1 MSRHIVLAI
10 ALTLLFCGAASAAV
24 SEAPDPPPLPD
35 GKGAPPTLAVAIE
48 ALRRGDIDAA
58 IALATRFVQQSP
70 TVALGHEVLGTAL
83 LAKRN
88 FADAERELNEAL
100 RLEPSSAGAMMRLGF
115 LALARG
121 DPRKAE
127 DWFRR
132 SIAVNPALA
141 DSRRGLTLA
150 LLRQGQVERAITEAQ
165 AWEQKSGEQDPA
177 AKYLLAAIY
186 HEIGRP
192 SEAERILDQILAK
205 SPDFSGAVVLQGIVK
220 LELGKVPEAAQLLQR
235 AIDRLPGS
243 PWARLGLAVVQR
255 TRGQLDASRTEL
267 EKIVKEQ
274 PRWALAHFQLGQTLW
289 FAGQREAAVRAFDIA
304 EQVSSSPVVT
314 RLRVAQFFLLSGALD
329 QAIARAKGALGSQV
343 ARDARYVLAQAYL
356 AKGQPDLAQRELE
369 SAAAESPQD
378 PGAALRLARLHLA
391 RERPQ
396 AALAEFD
403 RAARLAP
410 SSIEPLVG
418 RTQAYVALRQPSD
431 AVRAAEDVVK
441 RQGDTADAYVF
452 LGTTHERVG
461 QPDEAAKAF
470 EQALQRQP
478 NHLAAARVLAAL
490 YARTKRMA
498 EAQRLLEDM
507 ANSNP
512 QTVVPLL
519 DLGQIYQ
526 STGDLPAAEGAYR
539 KALARDGNNAI
550 ALNNLAY
557 LLGADPGRLDE
568 AIELAE
574 RAFRAAPGSPAVAD
588 TLGWLL
594 YQKGTLDRAETLLTQ
609 AVKATP
615 DQAEIHYHLG
625 MLYLKQGKTAD
636 ARRELERALQTP
648 NFPSAEA
655 VRRALDS
662 LR

>member
-1 MSRHIVLAI
+1 MA
-10 ALTLLFCGAASAAV
+10 LLFCGAASAAI

-35 GKGAPPTLAVAIE
+35 GTGAPPTLALAIE
-48 ALRRGDIDAA
+48 ALRRGDIDTAIGLAA
-58 IALATRFVQQSP
+58 RFVQQSP

-100 RLEPSSAGAMMRLGF
+100 RLEPSRAGAMMRLGF
-115 LALARG
+115 LALERR

-165 AWEQKSGEQDPA
+165 AWEQQSGEQDPA

-186 HEIGRP
+186 HEVGRP
-192 SEAERILDQILAK
+192 AEAERILDQILAK
-205 SPDFSGAVVLQGIVK
+205 SPDFAEAVVLQGIVK
-220 LELGKVPEAAQLLQR
+220 LELGKVPEAAQILQR
-235 AIDRLPGS
+235 AIDRAPGS
-243 PWARLGLAVVQR
+243 PWARLGLAVIQR
-255 TRGQLDASRTEL
+255 MRGQLDASRTDL
-267 EKIVKEQ
+267 KKIVKEQ

-289 FAGQREAAVRAFDIA
+289 FAGEREAALRAFDIA

-314 RLRVAQFFLLSGALD
+314 RLRVAQFFMLSGALD

-343 ARDARYVLAQAYL
+343 AREAHYVLAQAYQ
-356 AKGQPDLAQRELE
+356 AKELPDLAQRELE

-378 PGAALRLARLHLA
+378 LGAALRLARLHLT
-391 RERPQ
+391 RGRPE

-403 RAARLAP
+403 RAARIAP

-431 AVRAAEDVVK
+431 AVRAAEEVVK
-441 RQGDTADAYVF
+441 RQGDTADAYLF
-452 LGTTHERVG
+452 LGAIHERLG
-461 QPDEAAKAF
+461 QADEAAKAF

-478 NHLAAARVLAAL
+478 NHLAAARALAAL
-490 YARTKRMA
+490 YVRTKRMA

-519 DLGQIYQ
+519 DLGQFYQ
-526 STGDLPAAEGAYR
+526 SAGDLPAAEGAYR
-539 KALARDGNNAI
+539 KVLARDGNNAV

-557 LLGADPGRLDE
+557 LLGADPGKLDE

-574 RAFRAAPGSPAVAD
+574 RAYRAAPGSPAVGD
-588 TLGWLL
+588 TLGWIL
-594 YQKGTLDRAETLLTQ
+594 YQKGALDRAETLMTQ
-609 AVKATP
+609 AVKAAP
-615 DQAEIHYHLG
+615 DHAELHYHLG
-625 MLYLKQGKTAD
+625 MVYLKQGKTAD
-636 ARRELERALQTP
+636 ARRELEQALQTP

-655 VRRALDS
+655 AVRALDS